1 MSDDENEIAE
11 EMTEEVPAFVKEGTE
26 EDDVEI
32 PGEDVSGAQSSS
44 FEDWIEPAKG
54 VTLEITKA
62 LIDTY
67 TPEGG
72 DWKTRSLKLYL
83 RVDKDGIDGKGR
95 YAGKMFFP
103 RMTVTVNRGGT
114 GPDGKPYNFSVNAQ
128 GKPTDWYTPRTGGAF
143 GAYNETLTALGF
155 PNNPAPANNKPFRDS
170 LVGRKLVAD
179 ITKKHR
185 QVKDGNKYVDVP
197 DEFENELT
205 RYRPAKAAVVA
216 TETSEAAIA

>member
-1 MSDDENEIAE
+1 MSDEIAE
-11 EMTEEVPAFVKEGTE
+11 EVAEETPAWVKEGTE

-32 PGEDVSGAQSSS
+32 PGEDVSGASSGS
-44 FEDWIEPAKG
+44 FEDYIEPAKG

-83 RVDKDGIDGKGR
+83 KVDKNGVDGKGR

-103 RMTVTVNRGGT
+103 RMTVAVNRGGKS
-114 GPDGKPYNFSVNAQ
+114 PDGKPYDFSVNAA
-128 GKPTDWYTPRTGGAF
+128 GKPTTWYQPKTGGAF
-143 GAYNETLTALGF
+143 GDYNETLTALEF
-155 PNNPAPANNKPFRDS
+155 PNNPAPVNNKAFRDS
-170 LVGRKLVAD
+170 LLGRKLVAD

-197 DEFENELT
+197 DEFENDLT
-205 RYRPAKAAVVA
+205 KYRAAKVVVVSESATEAAVA
-216 TETSEAAIA
+216 

>member
-1 MSDDENEIAE
+1 MSDEIAE
-11 EMTEEVPAFVKEGTE
+11 EVAEEVPAFVKEGTD

-54 VTLEITKA
+54 VTFEITKA

-67 TPEGG
+67 QPEGG

-83 RVDKDGIDGKGR
+83 KIDKTGVDGKGR
-95 YAGKMFFP
+95 YAGKMLFP
-103 RMTVTVNRGGT
+103 RMVVAVNRQGN
-114 GPDGKPYNFSVNAQ
+114 GPNGSPYNFSVNVQ

-143 GAYNETLTALGF
+143 GAYNEVLTALGF
-155 PNNPAPANNKPFRDS
+155 PNNPAPANNKAFRDS

-197 DEFENELT
+197 DEFENELA
-205 RYRPAKAAVVA
+205 RYRAVKTVTAAPEA
-216 TETSEAAIA
+216 SEAAVA